1 MKINL
6 TLGLAD
12 RPGQLLK
19 ALEPIAKNGGN
30 IISILHDR
38 ETIRGS
44 YVPVILV
51 VDFLSQDS
59 FEKAKEEL
67 NNERI
72 SIIKSEQIIEKA
84 NLTFIIIGKID
95 VKEIVEVK
103 VKGAAIIDLEV
114 LTSSKEK
121 CVKFNVET
129 PVRFIDEVIDRF
141 EKIAEK
147 EGAILIS
154 SV

>member
-30 IISILHDR
+30 IISILHER

-59 FEKAKEEL
+59 FEKAIKEL

-95 VKEIVEVK
+95 VKKIVEVK
-103 VKGAAIIDLEV
+103 VPGAKIIDLEV
-114 LTSSKEK
+114 LTSSKEN
-121 CVKFNVET
+121 CVKLNVET
-129 PVRFIDEVIDRF
+129 PVRAIDKVVDRF

-147 EGAILIS
+147 ESAILIS

>member
-30 IISILHDR
+30 IISILHER
-38 ETIRGS
+38 ETIRGN

-51 VDFLSQDS
+51 VDFLSQSS
-59 FEKAKEEL
+59 FEKTKEEL
-67 NNERI
+67 NNEGI

-95 VKEIVEVK
+95 VKKIVEVK

-121 CVKFNVET
+121 CVKLNVET

-147 EGAILIS
+147 ESAILIS

>member
-51 VDFLSQDS
+51 IDFLSQDS

-121 CVKFNVET
+121 CVKLNVET

-147 EGAILIS
+147 ESAILIS